1 MPTIISHAFVGAAS
15 SRLLLSPSTPVLV
28 LASLCAL
35 LPDADVISFKLG
47 ISYGADFGHRGFS
60 HSVLFAVLIGAL
72 VGWGMHRF
80 SQQPKNGWIKWA
92 AFFSLVTLSHSVLDA
107 FTDGGLGVA
116 FLWPFDHARYFAP
129 FRPIK
134 VAPIALSRF
143 FSSSVVPVL
152 VSELIWVWLPMTVL
166 VLISR
171 WKKGDAKKVAA

>member
-1 MPTIISHAFVGAAS
+1 MPTIITHAFVGAAS
-15 SRLLLSPSTPVLV
+15 SRLLPSPPTSVLV
-28 LASLCAL
+28 LASVCAL
-35 LPDADVISFKLG
+35 IPDADVISFKLG

-60 HSVLFAVLIGAL
+60 HSVLFAMILGAL

-80 SQQPKNGWIKWA
+80 SQQPKIGWIKWA
-92 AFFSLVTLSHSVLDA
+92 AFFSLVTVSHSLLDA

-116 FLWPFDHARYFAP
+116 FLWPFDNARYFAP

-152 VSELIWVWLPMTVL
+152 VSELVWVWLPMMAL
-166 VLISR
+166 VLIRR
-171 WKKGDAKKVAA
+171 WKKRDAKEVAT